1 VFVGHYSAALAAK
14 ALGPRIPLAALFLA
28 VQLVDVAWTLLV
40 LLGVERVRIVPG
52 LTASSPLDLVYM
64 PFTHS
69 LPAALLWGAAAGLA
83 WRRIVG
89 GDARAAWLVAAA
101 VGSHWL
107 LDFLV
112 HRPDLPLWGD
122 SAKVGLGLWD
132 HRSLALA
139 LELGLVAAAAALLWR
154 RVPAARAYVPW
165 LCAGLTVLQLAS
177 LFGPVPGS
185 PQAFVATALALFLG
199 VAAAAHW
206 LEVRAPRWPS

>member
-1 VFVGHYSAALAAK
+1 MFVGHYSAALAAK
-14 ALGPRIPLAALFLA
+14 ALGPGIPLAALFLA

-52 LTASSPLDLVYM
+52 FTAASPLDLVYM

-69 LPAALLWGAAAGLA
+69 LPAALLWGVAAGLA
-83 WRRIVG
+83 WRRVGG
-89 GDARAAWLVAAA
+89 GDARAAWLVGAA
-101 VGSHWL
+101 VTSHWL

-132 HRSLALA
+132 HLGLALA
-139 LELGLVAAAAALLWR
+139 LELGLVAAAGALLWR
-154 RVPAARAYVPW
+154 RVPAARAYVAW
-165 LCAGLTVLQLAS
+165 LCGALALLELAS
-177 LFGPVPGS
+177 LFGPAPAT

-206 LEVRAPRWPS
+206 LEARAPR